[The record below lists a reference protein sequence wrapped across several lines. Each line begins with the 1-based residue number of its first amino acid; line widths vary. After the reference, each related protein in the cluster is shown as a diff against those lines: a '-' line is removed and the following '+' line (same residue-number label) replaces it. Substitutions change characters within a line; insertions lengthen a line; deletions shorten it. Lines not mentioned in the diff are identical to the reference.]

1 MQYGPAARL
10 LLVAGVGLACAGS
23 HPIAPAADAAAPSD
37 VLFLGPDAR
46 AAGDAAPD
54 LAPPPD
60 LAAGD
65 AEPLSACATPLSAPL
80 RRLTR
85 TQYLRTVR
93 ELTGLTVT
101 TELPAEAQFDGF
113 EERADLLTI
122 DDLRVSTWHK
132 AADEVVGQLLPG
144 VATLV
149 ACPGAIDAACAR
161 AFIESFGRRAYR
173 RPLEPAEVDAHLAL
187 FTRVRDLGDASDGI
201 GAVLRVMLQ
210 SPLFLY
216 RLELGGRATDG
227 RLAPTAWEVATR
239 LSYLLWGN
247 MPDAALFTA
256 AQAGELTT
264 PGQVTAQAR
273 RMLLDQRARQGANEF
288 FRQWLGLDGVLEAH
302 KDLTSVPDWDSAVAP
317 ALREEGF
324 RFTQRVLFDAD
335 GRFGS
340 LFTSTEATV
349 NGRLARLYGLV
360 ANGED
365 WQQVA
370 LADQPRLGMLTQG
383 WFLARRARGADS
395 SPTMRGNFVRVR
407 LLCQPVP
414 AEPPDV
420 PPPGPVPPTGTTR
433 ERYQAHA
440 SNPACAACHAL
451 MDPLGFPFETYDG
464 LGVFRRTENGKPID
478 TSGQVTGT
486 DVDGP
491 VIDAMALSRR
501 LAASDRARAC
511 FVGRWYEQAVGHERS
526 QADACRT
533 AELERAFRTSDGN
546 MRQLMVDVAALT
558 ALAPRPAAEVSEPR
572 PTQPLVANPRE
583 VEKMVLDLI
592 GSQVA
597 QLRARLSLSA
607 DRERLDQHLAGL
619 RSLERS
625 LP

>member
-1 MQYGPAARL
+1 M
-10 LLVAGVGLACAGS
+10 
-23 HPIAPAADAAAPSD
+23 APAADAAAGAD
-37 VLFLGPDAR
+37 VLFIVPDAL
-46 AAGDAAPD
+46 AARDAAPD
-54 LAPPPD
+54 LGAPPD
-60 LAAGD
+60 LAAAD

-101 TELPAEAQFDGF
+101 TELPGEAQLDGF
-113 EERADLLTI
+113 EDRADQLTI

-210 SPLFLY
+210 SPHFLY
-216 RLELGGRATDG
+216 RLQLGGRADDG
-227 RLAPTAWEVATR
+227 RLGPTPWEVAAR

-247 MPDAALFTA
+247 MPDAALFMA
-256 AQAGELTT
+256 AQAGELST
-264 PGQVTAQAR
+264 PAQVTAQAR
-273 RMLLDQRARQGANEF
+273 RMLLDQRARQGANDF

-302 KDLTSVPDWDSAVAP
+302 KDLTVVPDWDSAVAP

-340 LFTSTEATV
+340 LFTATEATV
-349 NGRLARLYGLV
+349 NGRLARLYGLT
-360 ANGED
+360 ANGDD

-370 LADQPRLGMLTQG
+370 LAGQPRLGLLTQG
-383 WFLARRARGADS
+383 WFLAHRARGADS
-395 SPTMRGNFVRVR
+395 SPTMRGNFVRGR
-407 LLCQPVP
+407 LLCQLVP
-414 AEPPDV
+414 PEPPDV
-420 PPPGPVPPTGTTR
+420 PPPGPVPPPTSTTR
-433 ERYQAHA
+433 ERYRAHA
-440 SNPACAACHAL
+440 DNPSCAACHTL
-451 MDPLGFPFETYDG
+451 MDPLGFPFEAYDG
-464 LGVFRRTENGKPID
+464 LAVFRRTENGKPID
-478 TSGQVTGT
+478 TSGLVTGT

-501 LAASDRARAC
+501 LAGSDQARAC
-511 FVGRWYEQAVGHERS
+511 FAGRWYEQAVGHERS
-526 QADACRT
+526 QADACR
-533 AELERAFRTSDGN
+533 AGELERAFRTSDGN
-546 MRQLMVDVAALT
+546 MRQLMVDVATLT
-558 ALAPRPAAEVSEPR
+558 ALAPRPAGEVVEPR
-572 PTQPLVANPRE
+572 PTQPLVANPGE

-597 QLRARLSLSA
+597 QLRSRLTLSA